1 VGGAG
6 QNGRKL
12 RSIIAVLGSMAAKA
26 DIAAGRAFPVRWL
39 VLFFLRFAERVVQ
52 VYVASAL
59 QIEPGDLE
67 NELAPVAGPGDASP
81 ADAVLLAWR
90 LRWYATVL
98 TALLDRLGGI
108 DCRLTG
114 RDHAPDRAACSDG
127 TPACR
132 GGARLAMAGGD
143 RAGFPLPRFNDTS

>member
-1 VGGAG
+1 
-6 QNGRKL
+6 
-12 RSIIAVLGSMAAKA
+12 
-26 DIAAGRAFPVRWL
+26 
-39 VLFFLRFAERVVQ
+39 VQ

-67 NELAPVAGPGDASP
+67 NELAPVAGPADASP

-108 DCRLTG
+108 DCRITG
-114 RDHAPDRAACSDG
+114 RDRTPDRLVCRDGRSACH
-127 TPACR
+127 A
-132 GGARLAMAGGD
+132 GARLAMAGGD
-143 RAGFPLPRFNDTS
+143 MAGVPLPPFHDTS